1 MFSLF
6 KQHFTFHT
14 WCLAGFSCSC
24 LVFAFFIVFFSH
36 LHLSSYKT
44 RVFYNI
50 ICKTHL
56 MWSCSSVT
64 MRSLRFYRHKHTHL
78 LLNDIV
84 QVDRKCRIFYLPK
97 RWCRYSNIQSLFP
110 IFQRKKSFTVELL
123 ICFSIRFSS
132 DSIHFAPTNFQR
144 DSLFWE
150 KKRKPNRIFNL
161 WIIYNLYR

>member
-50 ICKTHL
+50 ICKTHS

-78 LLNDIV
+78 LLNDTER
-84 QVDRKCRIFYLPK
+84 VDRKCPIFYLPK

-110 IFQRKKSFTVELL
+110 IFQRRKLLRLSCWYAFRFDLVQILSISPQRISNATHYSGKK
-123 ICFSIRFSS
+123 
-132 DSIHFAPTNFQR
+132 
-144 DSLFWE
+144 E
-150 KKRKPNRIFNL
+150 KTKQNL
-161 WIIYNLYR
+161 